1 LLGPLLETNMRRA
14 LLLSHGDFTTF
25 LTNPISAAFLLAA
38 LGLIVLM
45 VVPAI
50 RRSKDAATEE
60 ED

>member
-1 LLGPLLETNMRRA
+1 MRRS

-50 RRSKDAATEE
+50 RRSKDKATEE
-60 ED
+60 EED